1 MSEFKTITTQE
12 EFDAAIGDRLKR
24 ERDTV
29 KKSYEG
35 YMSPDDVA
43 KKYAGYLSP
52 EDEAKKY
59 RGYLSPEEVA
69 KKDASIRAYE
79 TNSVK
84 MRIAHETGIPY
95 ELAGR
100 LSGEKEEDIRK
111 DAEALAKLINAGT
124 PAPPLASTER
134 GVSGNE
140 NRAAIKG
147 MLDNLKG
154 E

>member
-124 PAPPLASTER
+124 PVPPLASTER

>member
-69 KKDASIRAYE
+69 KKDASIKAYE

-111 DAEALAKLINAGT
+111 DAEALAKLINSGT

>member
-1 MSEFKTITTQE
+1 MSEFKAITTQE

-29 KKSYEG
+29 KKGYEG
-35 YMSPDDVA
+35 YLSPEEVTQ
-43 KKYAGYLSP
+43 KYAGYLSP

-59 RGYLSPEEVA
+59 KGYLSPEEVA
-69 KKDASIRAYE
+69 KKDAIIKGHE

-100 LSGEKEEDIRK
+100 LSGETEDDIRK
-111 DAEALAKLINAGT
+111 DAESLSKLMGT
-124 PAPPLASTER
+124 QQAPPLASTER
-134 GVSGNE
+134 GIAGSDT
-140 NRAAIKG
+140 RAALKG
-147 MLDNLKG
+147 MLTNLKG